1 MLSPGEHWLLLST
14 TNTGHQPV
22 VNATGHQT
30 KVFTTARDDLWWWDW
45 YQIKVIWI
53 LESKSKN
60 SFHHQHQMHCYWTRV
75 AHTHWWRH
83 NIIFGS
89 HLEFG
94 YNILAEYIV
103 TLFITT
109 VFHVR
114 GKSLMMSTFRRSE
127 NKVMARAYLRSHT
140 LGGRIED
147 MTDGC
152 PVIGLCARADYW
164 FNPSNASFFGQTS
177 ARDVISYSAQ
187 FATLCRTL
195 NQILCCHRQ
204 CNGMLLSTAII
215 AKTSIQW
222 KFS

>member
-14 TNTGHQPV
+14 TNIGHQPV

-30 KVFTTARDDLWWWDW
+30 GVFTSTWWFMMMRL
-45 YQIKVIWI
+45 IP
-53 LESKSKN
+53 SN
-60 SFHHQHQMHCYWTRV
+60 PSFHHQHQLHCYWTRV

-114 GKSLMMSTFRRSE
+114 GKSSMMPTFRCSE
-127 NKVMARAYLRSHT
+127 NKAMARALT
-140 LGGRIED
+140 LSVEELKTWPMVADDR
-147 MTDGC
+147 
-152 PVIGLCARADYW
+152 PLCSRW
-164 FNPSNASFFGQTS
+164 
-177 ARDVISYSAQ
+177 
-187 FATLCRTL
+187 
-195 NQILCCHRQ
+195 
-204 CNGMLLSTAII
+204 LLI
-215 AKTSIQW
+215 
-222 KFS
+222 